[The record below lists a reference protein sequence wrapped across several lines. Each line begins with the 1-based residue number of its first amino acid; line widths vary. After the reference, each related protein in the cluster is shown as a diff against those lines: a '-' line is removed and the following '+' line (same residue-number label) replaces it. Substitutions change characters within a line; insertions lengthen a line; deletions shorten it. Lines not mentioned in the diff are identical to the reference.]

1 MYACKSELYISLCCI
16 NSKLR
21 QHIAWEALCCVE
33 DAFWLQ
39 EHSLLANGK
48 TWIAL
53 ISVMWFVGV
62 RESVLFQNYY
72 YFNAVAGGFFI
83 SLHHHT
89 KELEGKVKNNYFSLS
104 WIFFSHSTVRVEELL
119 MHVDGLFPLMSF
131 PLSHYFGFACISPP
145 QKANCSWS
153 KQKFYVYYHITLPD
167 SLTHSYLLICSA
179 CFAEDLLWSNSQFSS
194 SQHRTID
201 HVICAFNLPTEYR
214 ALGQEHIIDEDDK
227 VKIKVDPMKMSLD
240 GITATQLEEI
250 VDGWMKFITKAFRDA
265 SEKVSEVV

>member
-104 WIFFSHSTVRVEELL
+104 WIFFLAFDGAGGGTSHACWWFISADE
-119 MHVDGLFPLMSF
+119 FSS
-131 PLSHYFGFACISPP
+131 LS
-145 QKANCSWS
+145 
-153 KQKFYVYYHITLPD
+153 
-167 SLTHSYLLICSA
+167 
-179 CFAEDLLWSNSQFSS
+179 LLWLRLYFTAAKSKLQLKQTKILCLLSYYFTRLSDSQLFA
-194 SQHRTID
+194 H
-201 HVICAFNLPTEYR
+201 L
-214 ALGQEHIIDEDDK
+214 
-227 VKIKVDPMKMSLD
+227 
-240 GITATQLEEI
+240 
-250 VDGWMKFITKAFRDA
+250 FRLFCRGLIM
-265 SEKVSEVV
+265 E